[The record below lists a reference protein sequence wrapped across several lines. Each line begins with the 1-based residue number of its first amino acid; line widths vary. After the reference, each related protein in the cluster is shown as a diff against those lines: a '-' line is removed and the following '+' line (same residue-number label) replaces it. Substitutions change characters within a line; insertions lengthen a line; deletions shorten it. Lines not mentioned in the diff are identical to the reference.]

1 MFKDKSITAN
11 NIYILEDIFKRQL
24 RLDDESP
31 IFNTNIRLVYSNL
44 EKKALALISKTIAR
58 LLNPF
63 EKILNDETD
72 SDNRRTGLRAPNYP
86 R

>member
-1 MFKDKSITAN
+1 VISVLEKLDLVKTRYFLIAPVFKDKSITAN

-44 EKKALALISKTIAR
+44 
-58 LLNPF
+58 
-63 EKILNDETD
+63 KI
-72 SDNRRTGLRAPNYP
+72 
-86 R
+86 